1 MVDHGEDQVDSAALM
16 LCAEGLELVA
26 EVRQRQGRVEE
37 ARAFLERASELD
49 SLAKQLERAEQ
60 GGDDA
65 PEES

>member
-16 LCAEGLELVA
+16 LCVEGLELVA
-26 EVRQRQGRVEE
+26 EVRQLQGRVEE
-37 ARAFLERASELD
+37 GRAFLERASELQ
-49 SLAKQLERAEQ
+49 SLAEQLERAEQ